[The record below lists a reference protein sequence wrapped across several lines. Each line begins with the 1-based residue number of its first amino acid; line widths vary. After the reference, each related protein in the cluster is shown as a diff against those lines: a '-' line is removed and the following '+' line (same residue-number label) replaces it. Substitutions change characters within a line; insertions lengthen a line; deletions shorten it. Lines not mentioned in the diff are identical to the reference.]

1 MEASGEGFPGW
12 PGSEVVIQGESDDPG
27 SLVQCDPSPPDK
39 FLTAS
44 VRVIVALYRLP
55 KQSVRCRSR
64 FLMLLPPPTE
74 LGYRSSLTPNPL
86 RNFRETAMSLPHQ
99 GIHLT
104 TETLTQIR
112 ALALPGESIASVI
125 QRAVLALHILEAE
138 SPQHEPETITQRMD
152 ALENRLERIETRCR
166 AYQEMEATEGR

>member
-1 MEASGEGFPGW
+1 
-12 PGSEVVIQGESDDPG
+12 
-27 SLVQCDPSPPDK
+27 
-39 FLTAS
+39 
-44 VRVIVALYRLP
+44 
-55 KQSVRCRSR
+55 
-64 FLMLLPPPTE
+64 
-74 LGYRSSLTPNPL
+74 
-86 RNFRETAMSLPHQ
+86 MSLPHQ